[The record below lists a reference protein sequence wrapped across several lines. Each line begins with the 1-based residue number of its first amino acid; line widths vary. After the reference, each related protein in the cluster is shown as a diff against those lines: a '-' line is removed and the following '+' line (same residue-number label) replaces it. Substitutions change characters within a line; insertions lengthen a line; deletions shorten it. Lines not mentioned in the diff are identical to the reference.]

1 MNDNY
6 SVYVVGAFFESQCA
20 FVCPVSFWRNYL
32 LLSLILRTQYSA
44 EQRPK
49 KKPAKIIVST
59 NNEKNVSEPKLDQT
73 QCAVFIV
80 KRHHHRQISPH
91 THTRFILV
99 FDVLFELFQRVL
111 SRFLHFF
118 RLDYFDK
125 TRGTGLSTFNS
136 TSVISFSNQFF

>member
-1 MNDNY
+1 MKKLPFVITKPQNTIFGASNDR
-6 SVYVVGAFFESQCA
+6 A
-20 FVCPVSFWRNYL
+20 
-32 LLSLILRTQYSA
+32 
-44 EQRPK
+44 

-91 THTRFILV
+91 THRRFILV
-99 FDVLFELFQRVL
+99 FDVPFELFQRVL

-125 TRGTGLSTFNS
+125 TRGTG
-136 TSVISFSNQFF
+136 